1 MGAGSSA
8 KYVPIFMRRARTT
21 RWRASPSA
29 MRSKPVEAGWS
40 SWVIPRITRPPR
52 SFARARGWDREN
64 REGVRMTDSFSP
76 ASGAPRFD
84 SLLIVRLSAMGDI
97 IHTLPAAAALRQT
110 FPQATLGWLIEE
122 RWAELLCTLRYP
134 RSGPR
139 SPQRPL
145 VDRVHSVNTSEWRH
159 APFSFNTWQQMAVGL
174 SQLRGIQ
181 YDAVIDF
188 QGAVRSALLAR
199 WSGAPIVY
207 GSTQPRENAAS
218 MFYTRSVLPNGPHV
232 VEQALALA
240 GAIIPTR
247 MVEPQIEFPVD
258 PDAENKIS
266 GLAADVNDFAILNP
280 GAGWGAKRWPA
291 ERYGQVAK
299 ELAEDGLCSLINYG
313 PGEEEL
319 AVAVEAAGE
328 GAARRVSCSVSEL
341 IALTRRARL
350 LIGGDTGPMHLAAAL
365 KIPVVAIF
373 GPTNPARNGP
383 FGTRS
388 IVLRSARS
396 MTDHTRHRQPEQG
409 LLEITVGEVVA
420 ASRKLLQSPVAETRL
435 AKPQ

>member
-1 MGAGSSA
+1 MATR
-8 KYVPIFMRRARTT
+8 VTT
-21 RWRASPSA
+21 
-29 MRSKPVEAGWS
+29 
-40 SWVIPRITRPPR
+40 
-52 SFARARGWDREN
+52 
-64 REGVRMTDSFSP
+64 RMTDSFSLL
-76 ASGAPRFD
+76 AGTPRFD

-97 IHTLPAAAALRQT
+97 IHTLPAAAALRHA
-110 FPQATLGWLIEE
+110 FPHATLGWLVEE

-134 RSGPR
+134 RSGRR

-145 VDRVHSVNTSEWRH
+145 VDRVHSVNTAEWRR
-159 APFSFNTWQQMAVGL
+159 APFLFNTWQQMAAGL

-199 WSGAPIVY
+199 WSGAPVVY
-207 GSTQPRENAAS
+207 GSARPRENVAS
-218 MFYTRSVLPNGPHV
+218 MLYTRKVPLTTNSTHV

-240 GAIIPTR
+240 GAIMPAAT
-247 MVEPQIEFPVD
+247 VEAKVEFPVD
-258 PDAENKIS
+258 PDAENKI
-266 GLAADVNDFAILNP
+266 AALTADGKAFAIFNP

-299 ELAEDGLCSLINYG
+299 ELAKEGLCSLVNYG
-313 PGEEEL
+313 PGEEGL
-319 AVAVEAAGE
+319 AVALEAGSE

-341 IALTRRARL
+341 IALTRRAHIF
-350 LIGGDTGPMHLAAAL
+350 IGGDTGPMHLAAAL
-365 KIPVVAIF
+365 RIPVVAIF

-388 IVLRSARS
+388 VVLRSASS
-396 MTDHTRHRQPEQG
+396 MTDHTRRREPEQG

-420 ASRKLLQSPVAETRL
+420 ATRKLLQGQSE
-435 AKPQ
+435 

>member
-1 MGAGSSA
+1 MGAATKMTGSVS
-8 KYVPIFMRRARTT
+8 
-21 RWRASPSA
+21 
-29 MRSKPVEAGWS
+29 
-40 SWVIPRITRPPR
+40 
-52 SFARARGWDREN
+52 
-64 REGVRMTDSFSP
+64 SP
-76 ASGAPRFD
+76 ASTPRFD

-97 IHTLPAAAALRQT
+97 IHTLPAAAALRQA
-110 FPQATLGWLIEE
+110 FPRAILGWLVEE

-134 RSGPR
+134 RSGRR

-145 VDRVHSVNTSEWRH
+145 VDRVHAVNTAEWRR

-207 GSTQPRENAAS
+207 GGIQPRENAAS
-218 MFYTRSVLPNGPHV
+218 MFYTRKVLSKANGTHV

-240 GAIIPTR
+240 GALISTASIATPADT
-247 MVEPQIEFPVD
+247 QAEFPLD
-258 PDAENKIS
+258 PDAEAKIA
-266 GLAADVNDFAILNP
+266 GVTADGKDFAILNP
-280 GAGWGAKRWPA
+280 GAGWGAKRWPP
-291 ERYGQVAK
+291 ERYGQVAR
-299 ELAEDGLCSLINYG
+299 ELAKDGLRSLVNYG

-319 AVAVEAAGE
+319 AVAVEAAAE
-328 GAARRVSCSVSEL
+328 GAARKISCSVSEL

-396 MTDHTRHRQPEQG
+396 MTDHTRHPEPEQG
-409 LLEITVGEVVA
+409 LLEIRVNDVVA
-420 ASRKLLQSPVAETRL
+420 ATRKLLQNQSE
-435 AKPQ
+435 

>member
-1 MGAGSSA
+1 MS
-8 KYVPIFMRRARTT
+8 
-21 RWRASPSA
+21 
-29 MRSKPVEAGWS
+29 
-40 SWVIPRITRPPR
+40 
-52 SFARARGWDREN
+52 
-64 REGVRMTDSFSP
+64 DSYSP
-76 ASGAPRFD
+76 AAGIPRFD

-97 IHTLPAAAALRQT
+97 IHTLPAAAALRQA

-134 RSGPR
+134 RSGRR
-139 SPQRPL
+139 SPQRPV

-159 APFSFNTWQQMAVGL
+159 APFSFNSWQQMAVGL

-199 WSGAPIVY
+199 WSGAPVVY

-218 MFYTRSVLPNGPHV
+218 MLYTRKVLPNGSHV

-240 GAIIPTR
+240 AAIIPTPITSTR
-247 MVEPQIEFPVD
+247 TISTPMAELRVEFPVD
-258 PDAENKIS
+258 PDAENKIA
-266 GLAADVNDFAILNP
+266 GLTADVNDFVILNP

-299 ELAEDGLCSLINYG
+299 ELAKDGLCSLINYG
-313 PGEEEL
+313 PGEEDL
-319 AVAVEAAGE
+319 AAAVEAASE
-328 GAARRVSCSVSEL
+328 GTAQKISCSISEL

-373 GPTNPARNGP
+373 GPTDPARNGP

-388 IVLRSARS
+388 AVLRSAS
-396 MTDHTRHRQPEQG
+396 SLTDHSRHREPELG
-409 LLEITVGEVVA
+409 LLKITVGEVVA
-420 ASRKLLQSPVAETRL
+420 ATRKLLQSRVAE
-435 AKPQ
+435 

>member
-1 MGAGSSA
+1 
-8 KYVPIFMRRARTT
+8 
-21 RWRASPSA
+21 
-29 MRSKPVEAGWS
+29 
-40 SWVIPRITRPPR
+40 
-52 SFARARGWDREN
+52 
-64 REGVRMTDSFSP
+64 
-76 ASGAPRFD
+76 
-84 SLLIVRLSAMGDI
+84 MGDV
-97 IHTLPAAAALRQT
+97 IHTLPAVAALRQA
-110 FPQATLGWLIEE
+110 FPYATLGWLIEE

-134 RSGPR
+134 RSGQR

-145 VDRVHSVNTSEWRH
+145 VDRVHSVNTAEWRQ
-159 APFSFNTWQQMAVGL
+159 APFSFNTWQQMTVGL

-207 GSTQPRENAAS
+207 GSAQPRENAAS
-218 MFYTRSVLPNGPHV
+218 LFYTRQVLLRTNGTHV
-232 VEQALALA
+232 VEQGLALA
-240 GAIIPTR
+240 QAIVPTHIPAPFADAR
-247 MVEPQIEFPVD
+247 VELPVD
-258 PDAENKIS
+258 PDAESKIA
-266 GLAADVNDFAILNP
+266 GLAADVGNFAILSP

-299 ELAEDGLCSLINYG
+299 ELAKDGLRSLVNYG

-328 GAARRVSCSVSEL
+328 GAARKISCSISEL

-350 LIGGDTGPMHLAAAL
+350 LIGGDTGPMHLASAL
-365 KIPVVAIF
+365 RVPVVAIF
-373 GPTNPARNGP
+373 GPTSPARNGP

-388 IVLRSARS
+388 MVLRSASS
-396 MTDHTRHRQPEQG
+396 MTDHTRHREPEQG

-420 ASRKLLQSPVAETRL
+420 ATRMLLRSHAAEPHIAET
-435 AKPQ
+435 Q